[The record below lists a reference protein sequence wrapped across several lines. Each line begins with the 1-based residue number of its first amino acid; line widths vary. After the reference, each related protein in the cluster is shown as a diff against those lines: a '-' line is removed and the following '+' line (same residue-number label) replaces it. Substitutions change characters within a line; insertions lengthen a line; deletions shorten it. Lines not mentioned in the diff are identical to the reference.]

1 MTFSSSF
8 SPSRPCGQIIFE
20 PAGRSYIY
28 TIVTMQNIYDVR
40 QKGKL
45 IFLLISVLLV
55 GGVLYVSNDL
65 VKDLSAEER
74 KKMEI
79 WAEATREL
87 ASDKTEMSMELILK
101 VIQSNTSIPAIL
113 VDGNGEINQYVNLNL
128 PEKDPDKFL
137 QRKLSRLKGSSN
149 VIEINLG
156 DNEKQYLYY
165 DDSILL
171 KRLSFYPYVQLGV
184 MVLFVLIVYFAL
196 ISTKKAEQNKVWVG
210 LSKETAHQL
219 GTPISSLM
227 AWVDLLEAS
236 GVDPALLSDMN
247 KDVKR
252 LSVIA
257 ERFSKIGSKPEMELV
272 YINEVLENAIEY
284 MRRRVSSKVQ
294 IVTHLP
300 ADAEGAMVCL
310 SLFEWVIENLC
321 KNAVDAMNGEGR
333 IDVYLTSEKQ
343 QLYIDIK
350 DTGKGIARKNFKAV
364 FNPGYTTKKRGW
376 GLGLTLA
383 KRIIEEYHDG
393 RIFVKESEI
402 GKGTT
407 FRIELK
413 RVV

>member
-1 MTFSSSF
+1 MSS
-8 SPSRPCGQIIFE
+8 RIIF
-20 PAGRSYIY
+20 GGSHRSYIY
-28 TIVTMQNIYDVR
+28 YMYIMRFEAMQNIYDLR

-65 VKDLSAEER
+65 VEDLSVEER

-128 PEKDPDKFL
+128 PETDPEKYL
-137 QRKLSRLKGSSN
+137 RRKLAHLQSGSN

-156 DNEKQYLYY
+156 GDEKQYLYY

-227 AWVDLLEAS
+227 AWMDLLEAS

-272 YINEVLENAIEY
+272 YVNEVLENATEY

-294 IVTHLP
+294 ITTYLP
-300 ADAEGAMVCL
+300 SDAEGAMVCL
-310 SLFEWVIENLC
+310 PLFEWVIENLC

-333 IDVYLTSEKQ
+333 IDVYLTSERQ
-343 QLYIDIK
+343 QIYIDIK
-350 DTGKGIARKNFKAV
+350 DTGKGIARKNFKTV

-383 KRIIEEYHDG
+383 KRIIEEYHAG
-393 RIFVKESEI
+393 RIFVKESEV

-413 RVV
+413 RVA

>member
-1 MTFSSSF
+1 MAIMDVLIYSISI
-8 SPSRPCGQIIFE
+8 RFE
-20 PAGRSYIY
+20 
-28 TIVTMQNIYDVR
+28 TMQNIYDVR

-65 VKDLSAEER
+65 VDDLSVEER

-113 VDGNGEINQYVNLNL
+113 VDENGSINQYVNLNL
-128 PEKDPDKFL
+128 PESDPEKYL
-137 QRKLSRLKGSSN
+137 QRKLAQLQSGSN
-149 VIEINLG
+149 VIEISLG
-156 DNEKQYLYY
+156 GDEKQYLYY

-227 AWVDLLEAS
+227 AWMDLLEAS

-272 YINEVLENAIEY
+272 YVNEVLENATEY

-294 IVTHLP
+294 ITTHLP
-300 ADAEGAMVCL
+300 SDAEGAMVCL
-310 SLFEWVIENLC
+310 PLFEWVIENLC

-333 IDVYLTSEKQ
+333 IDVYLTSERQ
-343 QLYIDIK
+343 QIYIDIK
-350 DTGKGIARKNFKAV
+350 DTGKGIARKNFKTV

-393 RIFVKESEI
+393 RIFVKESEV

-413 RVV
+413 RVA

>member
-1 MTFSSSF
+1 
-8 SPSRPCGQIIFE
+8 
-20 PAGRSYIY
+20 
-28 TIVTMQNIYDVR
+28 MQNIYDAR

-45 IFLLISVLLV
+45 IFLLISVLLI

-65 VKDLSAEER
+65 VEDLSIEER

-101 VIQSNTSIPAIL
+101 VIQSNTSIPAII
-113 VDGNGEINQYVNLNL
+113 VDDTGEINQYLNLNL
-128 PEKDPDKFL
+128 PETDTEKYL
-137 QRKLSRLKGSSN
+137 QEKLEQLKSKSN
-149 VIEINLG
+149 LIEINLG
-156 DNEKQYLYY
+156 DEEKQYLYY

-171 KRLSFYPYVQLGV
+171 KRLSLYPYVQLGV

-227 AWVDLLEAS
+227 AWMDLLESS
-236 GVDPALLSDMN
+236 GVDSSLLSDMN
-247 KDVKR
+247 KDVNR

-257 ERFSKIGSKPEMELV
+257 ERFSKIGSKPEMELIYV
-272 YINEVLENAIEY
+272 NEVLENATEY
-284 MRRRVSSKVQ
+284 MRRRVSDKVL
-294 IVTHLP
+294 ITTHLP
-300 ADAEGAMVCL
+300 SDAEGAMVCL

-333 IDVYLTSEKQ
+333 IEI
-343 QLYIDIK
+343 YIDIK
-350 DTGKGIARKNFKAV
+350 DTGKGIARKNFKTV

-383 KRIIEEYHDG
+383 KRIIEDYHAG
-393 RIFVKESEI
+393 RIYVKDSEV

>member
-1 MTFSSSF
+1 MSS
-8 SPSRPCGQIIFE
+8 RIIF
-20 PAGRSYIY
+20 GGSHRSYIY
-28 TIVTMQNIYDVR
+28 YMYIMRFEAMQNIYDLR

-65 VKDLSAEER
+65 VEDLSVEER

-128 PEKDPDKFL
+128 PETDPEKYL
-137 QRKLSRLKGSSN
+137 QRKLDHLKGGSN

-227 AWVDLLEAS
+227 AWMDLLEAS

-272 YINEVLENAIEY
+272 YINEVLENATEY

-350 DTGKGIARKNFKAV
+350 DTGKGIARKNFKTV

-383 KRIIEEYHDG
+383 KRIVEEYHAG

>member
-1 MTFSSSF
+1 
-8 SPSRPCGQIIFE
+8 
-20 PAGRSYIY
+20 
-28 TIVTMQNIYDVR
+28 MQNIYDAR

-45 IFLLISVLLV
+45 IFLLISVLLI

-65 VKDLSAEER
+65 VEDLSIEER

-101 VIQSNTSIPAIL
+101 VIQSNTSIPAII
-113 VDGNGEINQYVNLNL
+113 VDDTGEINQYLNLNL
-128 PEKDPDKFL
+128 PETDTEKYL
-137 QRKLSRLKGSSN
+137 QEKLEQLKSKSN
-149 VIEINLG
+149 LIEINLG
-156 DNEKQYLYY
+156 DEEKQYLYY

-171 KRLSFYPYVQLGV
+171 KRLSLYPYVQLGV

-227 AWVDLLEAS
+227 AWMDLLESS
-236 GVDPALLSDMN
+236 GVDSSLLSDMN
-247 KDVKR
+247 KDVNR

-257 ERFSKIGSKPEMELV
+257 ERFSKIGSKPEMELIYV
-272 YINEVLENAIEY
+272 NEVLENATEY
-284 MRRRVSSKVQ
+284 MRRRVSDKVL
-294 IVTHLP
+294 ITTHLP
-300 ADAEGAMVCL
+300 SDAESAMVCL

-333 IDVYLTSEKQ
+333 IDVYMTSEKQ
-343 QLYIDIK
+343 QIYIDIK
-350 DTGKGIARKNFKAV
+350 DTGKGIARKNFKTV

-383 KRIIEEYHDG
+383 KRIIEDYHAG
-393 RIFVKESEI
+393 RIYVKDSEV

>member
-1 MTFSSSF
+1 MSS
-8 SPSRPCGQIIFE
+8 RIIF
-20 PAGRSYIY
+20 GGSHRSYIY
-28 TIVTMQNIYDVR
+28 YMYIMRFEAMQNIYDLR

-65 VKDLSAEER
+65 VEDLSVEER

-128 PEKDPDKFL
+128 PETDPEKYL
-137 QRKLSRLKGSSN
+137 RRKLAHLQSGSN

-156 DNEKQYLYY
+156 GDAKQYLYY

-227 AWVDLLEAS
+227 AWMDLLEAS

-272 YINEVLENAIEY
+272 YVNEVLENATEY

-294 IVTHLP
+294 ITTHLP
-300 ADAEGAMVCL
+300 SDAEGAMVCL
-310 SLFEWVIENLC
+310 PLFEWVIENLC

-333 IDVYLTSEKQ
+333 IDVYLTSERQ
-343 QLYIDIK
+343 QIYIDIK
-350 DTGKGIARKNFKAV
+350 DTGKGIARKNFKTV

-393 RIFVKESEI
+393 RIFVKESEV

-413 RVV
+413 RVA

>member
-1 MTFSSSF
+1 
-8 SPSRPCGQIIFE
+8 
-20 PAGRSYIY
+20 
-28 TIVTMQNIYDVR
+28 MQNIYDAR

-45 IFLLISVLLV
+45 IFLLISVLLI

-65 VKDLSAEER
+65 VEDLSIEER

-101 VIQSNTSIPAIL
+101 VIQSNTSIPAII
-113 VDGNGEINQYVNLNL
+113 VDDTGEINQYLNLNL
-128 PEKDPDKFL
+128 PETDTEKFL
-137 QRKLSRLKGSSN
+137 QEKLEQLKSKSN
-149 VIEINLG
+149 LIEINLG
-156 DNEKQYLYY
+156 DEEKQYLYY

-171 KRLSFYPYVQLGV
+171 KRLSLYPYVQLGV

-227 AWVDLLEAS
+227 AWMDLLESS
-236 GVDPALLSDMN
+236 GVDSSLLSDMN
-247 KDVKR
+247 KDVNR

-257 ERFSKIGSKPEMELV
+257 ERFSKIGSKPEMELIYV
-272 YINEVLENAIEY
+272 NEVLENATEY
-284 MRRRVSSKVQ
+284 MRRRVSDKVL
-294 IVTHLP
+294 ITTHLP
-300 ADAEGAMVCL
+300 SDAEGAMVCL

-333 IDVYLTSEKQ
+333 IDVYMTSEKQ
-343 QLYIDIK
+343 QIYIDIK
-350 DTGKGIARKNFKAV
+350 DTGKGIARKNFKTV

-383 KRIIEEYHDG
+383 KRIIEDYHAG
-393 RIFVKESEI
+393 RIYVKDSEV

>member
-1 MTFSSSF
+1 MSS
-8 SPSRPCGQIIFE
+8 RIIF
-20 PAGRSYIY
+20 GGSHRSYIY
-28 TIVTMQNIYDVR
+28 YMYIMRFEAMQNIYDLR

-65 VKDLSAEER
+65 VEDLSVEER

-128 PEKDPDKFL
+128 PETDPEKYL
-137 QRKLSRLKGSSN
+137 RRKLAHLQSGSN

-156 DNEKQYLYY
+156 GDEKQYLYY

-227 AWVDLLEAS
+227 AWMDLLEAS

-272 YINEVLENAIEY
+272 YVNEVLENATEY

-294 IVTHLP
+294 ITTHLP
-300 ADAEGAMVCL
+300 LDAEGAMVCL
-310 SLFEWVIENLC
+310 PLFEWVIENLC

-333 IDVYLTSEKQ
+333 IDVYLTSERQ
-343 QLYIDIK
+343 QIYIDIK
-350 DTGKGIARKNFKAV
+350 DTGKGIARKNFKTV

-383 KRIIEEYHDG
+383 KRIIEEYHAG
-393 RIFVKESEI
+393 RIFVKESEV

-413 RVV
+413 RVA

>member
-1 MTFSSSF
+1 
-8 SPSRPCGQIIFE
+8 
-20 PAGRSYIY
+20 
-28 TIVTMQNIYDVR
+28 MQNIYDAR

-65 VKDLSAEER
+65 VEDLSIEER

-101 VIQSNTSIPAIL
+101 VIQSNTSIPAII
-113 VDGNGEINQYVNLNL
+113 VDDTGEINQYLNLNL
-128 PEKDPDKFL
+128 PETDTEKYL
-137 QRKLSRLKGSSN
+137 QEKLEQLKSKSN
-149 VIEINLG
+149 LIEINLG
-156 DNEKQYLYY
+156 DGEKQYLYY

-171 KRLSFYPYVQLGV
+171 KRLSLYPYVQLGV

-227 AWVDLLEAS
+227 AWMDLLESS
-236 GVDPALLSDMN
+236 GVDPSLLSDMN
-247 KDVKR
+247 KDVNR
-252 LSVIA
+252 LSIIA
-257 ERFSKIGSKPEMELV
+257 ERFSKIGSKPEMELIYV
-272 YINEVLENAIEY
+272 NEVLENATGY
-284 MRRRVSSKVQ
+284 MRRRVSDKVL
-294 IVTHLP
+294 ITTHLP
-300 ADAEGAMVCL
+300 SDAEGAMVCL

-333 IDVYLTSEKQ
+333 IDVYMTSEKQ
-343 QLYIDIK
+343 QIYIDIK
-350 DTGKGIARKNFKAV
+350 DTGKGIARKNFKTV

-383 KRIIEEYHDG
+383 KRIIEDYHAG
-393 RIFVKESEI
+393 RIYVKDSEV

>member
-1 MTFSSSF
+1 
-8 SPSRPCGQIIFE
+8 
-20 PAGRSYIY
+20 
-28 TIVTMQNIYDVR
+28 MQNIYDAR

-65 VKDLSAEER
+65 VEDLSIEER

-101 VIQSNTSIPAIL
+101 VIQSNTSIQAII
-113 VDGNGEINQYVNLNL
+113 VDDTGEINQYLNLNL
-128 PEKDPDKFL
+128 PETDTEKYL
-137 QRKLSRLKGSSN
+137 QEKLEQLKSKSN
-149 VIEINLG
+149 LIEINLG
-156 DNEKQYLYY
+156 DGEKQYLYY

-227 AWVDLLEAS
+227 AWMDLLESS
-236 GVDPALLSDMN
+236 GVDPSLLSDMN
-247 KDVKR
+247 KDVNR

-257 ERFSKIGSKPEMELV
+257 ERFSKIGSKPEMELIYV
-272 YINEVLENAIEY
+272 NEVLENATEY
-284 MRRRVSSKVQ
+284 MRRRVSDKVL
-294 IVTHLP
+294 ITTHLP
-300 ADAEGAMVCL
+300 SDAEGAMVCL

-333 IDVYLTSEKQ
+333 IDVYMTSEKQ
-343 QLYIDIK
+343 QIYIDIK
-350 DTGKGIARKNFKAV
+350 DTGKGIARKNFKTV

-383 KRIIEEYHDG
+383 KRIIEDYHAG
-393 RIFVKESEI
+393 RIYVKDSEV

>member
-1 MTFSSSF
+1 
-8 SPSRPCGQIIFE
+8 
-20 PAGRSYIY
+20 
-28 TIVTMQNIYDVR
+28 MQNIYDAR

-45 IFLLISVLLV
+45 IFLLISVLLI

-65 VKDLSAEER
+65 VEDLSIEER

-101 VIQSNTSIPAIL
+101 VIQSNTSIPAII
-113 VDGNGEINQYVNLNL
+113 VDDTGEINQYLNLNL
-128 PEKDPDKFL
+128 PETDTEKYL
-137 QRKLSRLKGSSN
+137 QEKLEQLKSKSN
-149 VIEINLG
+149 LIEINLG
-156 DNEKQYLYY
+156 DEEKQYLYY

-171 KRLSFYPYVQLGV
+171 KRLSLYPYVQLGV

-227 AWVDLLEAS
+227 AWMDLLESS
-236 GVDPALLSDMN
+236 GVDSSLLSDMN
-247 KDVKR
+247 KDVNR
-252 LSVIA
+252 LSVIT
-257 ERFSKIGSKPEMELV
+257 ERFSKIGSKPEMELIYV
-272 YINEVLENAIEY
+272 NEVLENATEY
-284 MRRRVSSKVQ
+284 MRRRVSDKVL
-294 IVTHLP
+294 ITTHLP
-300 ADAEGAMVCL
+300 SDAEGAMVCL

-333 IDVYLTSEKQ
+333 IDVYMTSEKQ
-343 QLYIDIK
+343 QIYIDIK
-350 DTGKGIARKNFKAV
+350 DTGKGIARKNFKTV

-383 KRIIEEYHDG
+383 KRIIEDYHAG
-393 RIFVKESEI
+393 RIYVKDSEV

>member
-1 MTFSSSF
+1 
-8 SPSRPCGQIIFE
+8 
-20 PAGRSYIY
+20 
-28 TIVTMQNIYDVR
+28 MQNIYDAR

-65 VKDLSAEER
+65 VEDLSIEER

-101 VIQSNTSIPAIL
+101 VIQSNTSIPAII
-113 VDGNGEINQYVNLNL
+113 VDDTGEINQYLNLNL
-128 PEKDPDKFL
+128 PETDTEKYL
-137 QRKLSRLKGSSN
+137 QEKLEQLKSKSN
-149 VIEINLG
+149 LIEINLG
-156 DNEKQYLYY
+156 DEEKQYLYY

-171 KRLSFYPYVQLGV
+171 KRLSLYPYVQLGV

-227 AWVDLLEAS
+227 AWMDLLESS
-236 GVDPALLSDMN
+236 GVDSSLLSDMN
-247 KDVKR
+247 KDVNR
-252 LSVIA
+252 LSIIA
-257 ERFSKIGSKPEMELV
+257 ERFSKIGSKPEMELIYV
-272 YINEVLENAIEY
+272 NEVLENATEY
-284 MRRRVSSKVQ
+284 MRRRVSDKVL
-294 IVTHLP
+294 ITTHLP
-300 ADAEGAMVCL
+300 SDAEGAMVCL

-333 IDVYLTSEKQ
+333 IDVYMTSEKQ
-343 QLYIDIK
+343 QIYIDIK
-350 DTGKGIARKNFKAV
+350 DTGKGIARKNFKTV

-383 KRIIEEYHDG
+383 KRIIEDYHAG
-393 RIFVKESEI
+393 RIYVKDSEV

>member
-1 MTFSSSF
+1 
-8 SPSRPCGQIIFE
+8 
-20 PAGRSYIY
+20 
-28 TIVTMQNIYDVR
+28 MQNIYDAR

-65 VKDLSAEER
+65 VEDLSIEER

-101 VIQSNTSIPAIL
+101 VIQSNTSIPAII
-113 VDGNGEINQYVNLNL
+113 VDDTGEINQYLNLNL
-128 PEKDPDKFL
+128 PETDTEKYL
-137 QRKLSRLKGSSN
+137 QEKLEQLKSKSN
-149 VIEINLG
+149 LIEINLG
-156 DNEKQYLYY
+156 DEEKQYLYY

-171 KRLSFYPYVQLGV
+171 KRLSLYPYVQLGV

-196 ISTKKAEQNKVWVG
+196 IRTKKAEQNKVWVG

-227 AWVDLLEAS
+227 AWMDLLESS
-236 GVDPALLSDMN
+236 GVDSSLLSDMN
-247 KDVKR
+247 KDVNR

-257 ERFSKIGSKPEMELV
+257 ERFSKIGSKPEMELIYV
-272 YINEVLENAIEY
+272 NEVLENATEY
-284 MRRRVSSKVQ
+284 MRRRVSDKVL
-294 IVTHLP
+294 ITTHLP
-300 ADAEGAMVCL
+300 SDAEGAMVCL

-333 IDVYLTSEKQ
+333 IDVYMTSEKQ
-343 QLYIDIK
+343 QIYIDIK
-350 DTGKGIARKNFKAV
+350 DTGKGIARKNFKTV

-383 KRIIEEYHDG
+383 KRIIEDYHAG
-393 RIFVKESEI
+393 RIYVKDSEV

-407 FRIELK
+407 FRIELT

>member
-1 MTFSSSF
+1 
-8 SPSRPCGQIIFE
+8 
-20 PAGRSYIY
+20 
-28 TIVTMQNIYDVR
+28 MQNIYDAR

-65 VKDLSAEER
+65 VEDLSIEER

-101 VIQSNTSIPAIL
+101 VIQSNTSIPAII
-113 VDGNGEINQYVNLNL
+113 VDDTGEINQYLNLNL
-128 PEKDPDKFL
+128 PETDTEKYL
-137 QRKLSRLKGSSN
+137 QEKLEQLKSKSN
-149 VIEINLG
+149 LIEINLG
-156 DNEKQYLYY
+156 DEEKQYLYY

-171 KRLSFYPYVQLGV
+171 KRLSLYPYVQLGV

-227 AWVDLLEAS
+227 AWMDLLESS
-236 GVDPALLSDMN
+236 GVDSSLLSDMN
-247 KDVKR
+247 KDVHR

-257 ERFSKIGSKPEMELV
+257 ERFSKIGSKPEMELIYV
-272 YINEVLENAIEY
+272 NEVLENATEY
-284 MRRRVSSKVQ
+284 MRRRVSDKVL
-294 IVTHLP
+294 ITTHLP
-300 ADAEGAMVCL
+300 SDAEGAMVCL

-333 IDVYLTSEKQ
+333 IDVYMTSEKQ
-343 QLYIDIK
+343 QIYIDIK
-350 DTGKGIARKNFKAV
+350 DTGKGIARKNFKTV

-383 KRIIEEYHDG
+383 KRIIEDYHAG
-393 RIFVKESEI
+393 RIYVKDSEV

-407 FRIELK
+407 FRIELT

>member
-1 MTFSSSF
+1 M
-8 SPSRPCGQIIFE
+8 E
-20 PAGRSYIY
+20 PFIYYVILSVYYI
-28 TIVTMQNIYDVR
+28 MQNIYDAR

-45 IFLLISVLLV
+45 IFLLISVLLI

-65 VKDLSAEER
+65 VEDLSIEER

-101 VIQSNTSIPAIL
+101 VIQSNTSIPAII
-113 VDGNGEINQYVNLNL
+113 VDDTGEINQYLNLNL
-128 PEKDPDKFL
+128 PETDTEKYL
-137 QRKLSRLKGSSN
+137 QEKLEQLKSKSN
-149 VIEINLG
+149 LIEINLG
-156 DNEKQYLYY
+156 DEEKQYLYY

-171 KRLSFYPYVQLGV
+171 KRLSLYPYVQLGV

-227 AWVDLLEAS
+227 AWMDLLESS
-236 GVDPALLSDMN
+236 GVDSSLLSDMN
-247 KDVKR
+247 KDVNR

-257 ERFSKIGSKPEMELV
+257 ERFSKIGSKPEMELIYV
-272 YINEVLENAIEY
+272 NEVLENATEY
-284 MRRRVSSKVQ
+284 MRRRVSDKVL
-294 IVTHLP
+294 ITTHLP
-300 ADAEGAMVCL
+300 SDAEGAMVCL

-333 IDVYLTSEKQ
+333 IDVYMTSEKQ
-343 QLYIDIK
+343 QIYIDIK
-350 DTGKGIARKNFKAV
+350 DTGKGIARKNFKTV

-383 KRIIEEYHDG
+383 KRIIEDYHAG
-393 RIFVKESEI
+393 RIYVKDSEV

>member
-1 MTFSSSF
+1 
-8 SPSRPCGQIIFE
+8 
-20 PAGRSYIY
+20 
-28 TIVTMQNIYDVR
+28 MQNIYDAR

-55 GGVLYVSNDL
+55 GGVLYVSND
-65 VKDLSAEER
+65 VVEDLSIEER

-101 VIQSNTSIPAIL
+101 VIQSNTSIPAII
-113 VDGNGEINQYVNLNL
+113 VDDTGEINQYLNLNL
-128 PEKDPDKFL
+128 PETDTEKYL
-137 QRKLSRLKGSSN
+137 QEKLEQLKSKSN
-149 VIEINLG
+149 LIEINLG
-156 DNEKQYLYY
+156 DEEKQYLYY

-171 KRLSFYPYVQLGV
+171 KRLSLYPYVQLGV

-227 AWVDLLEAS
+227 AWMDLLESS
-236 GVDPALLSDMN
+236 GVDSSLLSDMN
-247 KDVKR
+247 KDVNR

-257 ERFSKIGSKPEMELV
+257 ERFSKIGSKPEMELIYV
-272 YINEVLENAIEY
+272 NEVLENATEY
-284 MRRRVSSKVQ
+284 MRRRVSDKVL
-294 IVTHLP
+294 ITTHLP
-300 ADAEGAMVCL
+300 SDAEGAMVCL

-333 IDVYLTSEKQ
+333 IDVYMTSEKQ
-343 QLYIDIK
+343 QIYIDIK
-350 DTGKGIARKNFKAV
+350 DTGKGIARKNFKTV

-383 KRIIEEYHDG
+383 KRIIEDYHAG
-393 RIFVKESEI
+393 RIYVKDSEV

-407 FRIELK
+407 FRIELT

>member
-1 MTFSSSF
+1 MSS
-8 SPSRPCGQIIFE
+8 RIIF
-20 PAGRSYIY
+20 GGSHRSYIY
-28 TIVTMQNIYDVR
+28 YMYIMRFEAMQNIYDLR

-65 VKDLSAEER
+65 VEDLSVEER

-128 PEKDPDKFL
+128 PETDPEKYL
-137 QRKLSRLKGSSN
+137 RRKLAHLQSGSN

-156 DNEKQYLYY
+156 GDEKQYLYY

-227 AWVDLLEAS
+227 AWMDLLEAS

-272 YINEVLENAIEY
+272 YVNEVLENATEY

-294 IVTHLP
+294 ITTHLP
-300 ADAEGAMVCL
+300 SDAGGAMVCL
-310 SLFEWVIENLC
+310 PLFEWVIENLC

-333 IDVYLTSEKQ
+333 IDVYLTSERQ
-343 QLYIDIK
+343 QIYIDIK
-350 DTGKGIARKNFKAV
+350 DTGKGIARKNFKTV

-383 KRIIEEYHDG
+383 KRIIEEYHAG
-393 RIFVKESEI
+393 RIFVKESEV

-413 RVV
+413 RVA

>member
-1 MTFSSSF
+1 
-8 SPSRPCGQIIFE
+8 
-20 PAGRSYIY
+20 
-28 TIVTMQNIYDVR
+28 MQNIYDAR

-65 VKDLSAEER
+65 VEDLSIEER

-101 VIQSNTSIPAIL
+101 VIQSNTSIPAII
-113 VDGNGEINQYVNLNL
+113 VDDTGEINQYLNLNL
-128 PEKDPDKFL
+128 PETDTEKYL
-137 QRKLSRLKGSSN
+137 QEKLEQLKSKSN
-149 VIEINLG
+149 LIEINLG
-156 DNEKQYLYY
+156 DGEKQYLYY

-171 KRLSFYPYVQLGV
+171 KRLSLYPYVQLGV

-227 AWVDLLEAS
+227 AWMDLLES
-236 GVDPALLSDMN
+236 SDSSLLSDMN
-247 KDVKR
+247 KDVNR

-257 ERFSKIGSKPEMELV
+257 ERFSKIGSKPEMELIYV
-272 YINEVLENAIEY
+272 NEVLENATEY
-284 MRRRVSSKVQ
+284 MRRRVSDKVL
-294 IVTHLP
+294 ITTHLP
-300 ADAEGAMVCL
+300 SDAEGAMVCL

-333 IDVYLTSEKQ
+333 IDVYMTSEKQ
-343 QLYIDIK
+343 QIYIDIK
-350 DTGKGIARKNFKAV
+350 DTGKGIARKNFKTV

-383 KRIIEEYHDG
+383 KRIIEDYHAG
-393 RIFVKESEI
+393 RIYVKDSEV

>member
-1 MTFSSSF
+1 MY
-8 SPSRPCGQIIFE
+8 IILCK
-20 PAGRSYIY
+20 IC
-28 TIVTMQNIYDVR
+28 YDAR

-45 IFLLISVLLV
+45 IFLLISVLLI

-65 VKDLSAEER
+65 VEDLSIEER

-101 VIQSNTSIPAIL
+101 VIQSNTSIPAII
-113 VDGNGEINQYVNLNL
+113 VDDTGEINQYLNLNL
-128 PEKDPDKFL
+128 PETDTEKYL
-137 QRKLSRLKGSSN
+137 QEKLEQLKSKSN
-149 VIEINLG
+149 LIEINLG
-156 DNEKQYLYY
+156 DEEKQYLYY

-171 KRLSFYPYVQLGV
+171 KRLSLYPYVQLGV

-227 AWVDLLEAS
+227 AWMDLLESS
-236 GVDPALLSDMN
+236 GVDSSLLSDMN
-247 KDVKR
+247 KDVNR

-257 ERFSKIGSKPEMELV
+257 ERFSKIGSKPEMELIYV
-272 YINEVLENAIEY
+272 NEVLENATEY
-284 MRRRVSSKVQ
+284 MRRRVSDKVL
-294 IVTHLP
+294 ITTHLP
-300 ADAEGAMVCL
+300 SDAEGAMVCL

-321 KNAVDAMNGEGR
+321 KNAVNAMNGEGR
-333 IDVYLTSEKQ
+333 IDVYMTSEKQ
-343 QLYIDIK
+343 QIYIDIK
-350 DTGKGIARKNFKAV
+350 DTGKGIARKNFKTV

-383 KRIIEEYHDG
+383 KRIIEDYHAG
-393 RIFVKESEI
+393 RIYVKDSEV

>member
-1 MTFSSSF
+1 
-8 SPSRPCGQIIFE
+8 
-20 PAGRSYIY
+20 
-28 TIVTMQNIYDVR
+28 MQNIYDAR

-65 VKDLSAEER
+65 VEDLSIEER

-101 VIQSNTSIPAIL
+101 VIQRNPSIPAII
-113 VDGNGEINQYVNLNL
+113 VDDTGEINQYLNLNL
-128 PEKDPDKFL
+128 PETDTEKYL
-137 QRKLSRLKGSSN
+137 QEKLEQLKSKSN
-149 VIEINLG
+149 LIEINLG
-156 DNEKQYLYY
+156 DGEKQYLYY

-227 AWVDLLEAS
+227 AWMDLLESS
-236 GVDPALLSDMN
+236 GVDPSLLSDMN
-247 KDVKR
+247 KDVNR

-257 ERFSKIGSKPEMELV
+257 ERFSKIGSKPEMELIYV
-272 YINEVLENAIEY
+272 NEVLENATEY
-284 MRRRVSSKVQ
+284 MRRRVSDKVL
-294 IVTHLP
+294 ITTHLP
-300 ADAEGAMVCL
+300 SDAEGAMVCL

-333 IDVYLTSEKQ
+333 IDVYMTSEKQ
-343 QLYIDIK
+343 QIYIDIK
-350 DTGKGIARKNFKAV
+350 DTGKGIARKNFKTV

-383 KRIIEEYHDG
+383 KRIIEDYHAG
-393 RIFVKESEI
+393 RIYVKDSEV

>member
-1 MTFSSSF
+1 
-8 SPSRPCGQIIFE
+8 
-20 PAGRSYIY
+20 
-28 TIVTMQNIYDVR
+28 MQNIYDAR

-65 VKDLSAEER
+65 VEDLSIEER

-101 VIQSNTSIPAIL
+101 VIQSNTSIPAII
-113 VDGNGEINQYVNLNL
+113 VDDTGEINQYLNLNL
-128 PEKDPDKFL
+128 PETDTEKYL
-137 QRKLSRLKGSSN
+137 QEKLEQLKSKSN
-149 VIEINLG
+149 LIEINLG
-156 DNEKQYLYY
+156 DEEKQYLYY

-171 KRLSFYPYVQLGV
+171 KRLSLYPYVQLGV

-227 AWVDLLEAS
+227 AWMDLLESS
-236 GVDPALLSDMN
+236 GVDSSLLSDMN
-247 KDVKR
+247 KDVNR

-257 ERFSKIGSKPEMELV
+257 ERFSKIGSKPEMELIYV
-272 YINEVLENAIEY
+272 NEVLENATEY
-284 MRRRVSSKVQ
+284 MRRRVSDKVL
-294 IVTHLP
+294 ITTHLP
-300 ADAEGAMVCL
+300 SDAEGAMVCL

-333 IDVYLTSEKQ
+333 IDVYMTSEKQ
-343 QLYIDIK
+343 QIYIDIK
-350 DTGKGIARKNFKAV
+350 DTGKGIARKNFKTV

-383 KRIIEEYHDG
+383 KRIIEDYHAG
-393 RIFVKESEI
+393 RIYVKDSEV

-407 FRIELK
+407 FRIEL
-413 RVV
+413 

>member
-1 MTFSSSF
+1 
-8 SPSRPCGQIIFE
+8 
-20 PAGRSYIY
+20 
-28 TIVTMQNIYDVR
+28 MQNIYDAR

-45 IFLLISVLLV
+45 IFLLISVLLI
-55 GGVLYVSNDL
+55 GGGLYVSNDL
-65 VKDLSAEER
+65 VEDFSIEER

-101 VIQSNTSIPAIL
+101 VIQSNTSIPAII
-113 VDGNGEINQYVNLNL
+113 VDDTGEINQYLNLNL
-128 PEKDPDKFL
+128 PETDTEKYL
-137 QRKLSRLKGSSN
+137 QEKLEQLKSKSN
-149 VIEINLG
+149 LIEINLG
-156 DNEKQYLYY
+156 DEEKQYLYY

-171 KRLSFYPYVQLGV
+171 KRLSLYPYVQLGV

-227 AWVDLLEAS
+227 AWMDLLESS
-236 GVDPALLSDMN
+236 GVDSSLLSDMN
-247 KDVKR
+247 KDVNR

-257 ERFSKIGSKPEMELV
+257 ERFSKIGSKPEMELIYV
-272 YINEVLENAIEY
+272 NEVLENATEY
-284 MRRRVSSKVQ
+284 MRRRVSDKVL
-294 IVTHLP
+294 ITTHLP
-300 ADAEGAMVCL
+300 SDAEGAMVCL

-333 IDVYLTSEKQ
+333 IDVYMTSEKQ
-343 QLYIDIK
+343 QIYIDIK
-350 DTGKGIARKNFKAV
+350 DTGKGIARKNFKTV

-383 KRIIEEYHDG
+383 KRIIEDYHAG
-393 RIFVKESEI
+393 RIYVKDSEV

>member
-1 MTFSSSF
+1 
-8 SPSRPCGQIIFE
+8 
-20 PAGRSYIY
+20 
-28 TIVTMQNIYDVR
+28 MQNIYDAR

-65 VKDLSAEER
+65 VEDLSIEER

-101 VIQSNTSIPAIL
+101 VIKRNPSIPAII
-113 VDGNGEINQYVNLNL
+113 VDDTGEINQYLNLNL
-128 PEKDPDKFL
+128 PETDTEKYL
-137 QRKLSRLKGSSN
+137 QEKLEQLKSKSN
-149 VIEINLG
+149 LIEINLG
-156 DNEKQYLYY
+156 DGEKQYLYY

-227 AWVDLLEAS
+227 AWMDLLESS
-236 GVDPALLSDMN
+236 GVDPSLLSDMN
-247 KDVKR
+247 KDVNR

-257 ERFSKIGSKPEMELV
+257 ERFSKIGSKPEMELIYV
-272 YINEVLENAIEY
+272 NEVLENATEY
-284 MRRRVSSKVQ
+284 MRRRVSDKVL
-294 IVTHLP
+294 ITTHLP
-300 ADAEGAMVCL
+300 SDAEGAMVCL

-333 IDVYLTSEKQ
+333 IDVYMTSEKQ
-343 QLYIDIK
+343 QIYIDIK
-350 DTGKGIARKNFKAV
+350 DTGKGIARKNFKTV

-383 KRIIEEYHDG
+383 KRIIEDYHAG
-393 RIFVKESEI
+393 RIYVKDSEV

>member
-1 MTFSSSF
+1 
-8 SPSRPCGQIIFE
+8 
-20 PAGRSYIY
+20 
-28 TIVTMQNIYDVR
+28 MQNIYDAR

-65 VKDLSAEER
+65 VEDLSIEER

-87 ASDKTEMSMELILK
+87 ASDKTEMSMELI
-101 VIQSNTSIPAIL
+101 QSNTSIPAII
-113 VDGNGEINQYVNLNL
+113 VDDTGEINQYLNLNL
-128 PEKDPDKFL
+128 PETDTEKYL
-137 QRKLSRLKGSSN
+137 QEKLEQLKSKSN
-149 VIEINLG
+149 LIEINLG
-156 DNEKQYLYY
+156 DGEKQYLYY

-171 KRLSFYPYVQLGV
+171 KRLSLYPYVQLGV

-227 AWVDLLEAS
+227 AWMDLLESS
-236 GVDPALLSDMN
+236 GVDPSLLSDMN
-247 KDVKR
+247 KDVNR
-252 LSVIA
+252 LSIIA
-257 ERFSKIGSKPEMELV
+257 ERFSKIGSKPEMELIYV
-272 YINEVLENAIEY
+272 NEVLENATEY
-284 MRRRVSSKVQ
+284 MRRRVSDKVL
-294 IVTHLP
+294 ITTHLP
-300 ADAEGAMVCL
+300 SDAEGAMVCL

-333 IDVYLTSEKQ
+333 IDVYMTSEKQ
-343 QLYIDIK
+343 QIYIDIK
-350 DTGKGIARKNFKAV
+350 DTGKGIARKNFKTV

-383 KRIIEEYHDG
+383 KRIIEDYHAG
-393 RIFVKESEI
+393 RIYVKDSEV

>member
-1 MTFSSSF
+1 
-8 SPSRPCGQIIFE
+8 
-20 PAGRSYIY
+20 
-28 TIVTMQNIYDVR
+28 MQNIYDAR

-65 VKDLSAEER
+65 VEDLSIEER

-87 ASDKTEMSMELILK
+87 ASDKTELK
-101 VIQSNTSIPAIL
+101 VIQSNTSIPAII
-113 VDGNGEINQYVNLNL
+113 VDDTGEINQYLNLNL
-128 PEKDPDKFL
+128 PETDTEKYL
-137 QRKLSRLKGSSN
+137 QEKLEQLKSKSN
-149 VIEINLG
+149 LIEINLG
-156 DNEKQYLYY
+156 DGEKQYLYY

-227 AWVDLLEAS
+227 AWMDLLESS
-236 GVDPALLSDMN
+236 GVDPSLLSDMN
-247 KDVKR
+247 KDVNR

-257 ERFSKIGSKPEMELV
+257 ERFSKIGSKPEMELIYV
-272 YINEVLENAIEY
+272 NEVLENATEY
-284 MRRRVSSKVQ
+284 MRRRVSDKVL
-294 IVTHLP
+294 ITTHLP
-300 ADAEGAMVCL
+300 SDAEGAMVCL

-333 IDVYLTSEKQ
+333 IDVYMTSEKQ
-343 QLYIDIK
+343 QIYIDIK
-350 DTGKGIARKNFKAV
+350 DTGKGIARKNFKTV

-383 KRIIEEYHDG
+383 KRIIEDYHAG
-393 RIFVKESEI
+393 RIYVKDSEV

>member
-1 MTFSSSF
+1 
-8 SPSRPCGQIIFE
+8 
-20 PAGRSYIY
+20 
-28 TIVTMQNIYDVR
+28 MQNIYDAR

-65 VKDLSAEER
+65 VEDLSIEER

-101 VIQSNTSIPAIL
+101 VIQSNTSIPAII
-113 VDGNGEINQYVNLNL
+113 VDDTGEINQYLNLNL
-128 PEKDPDKFL
+128 PETDTEKYL
-137 QRKLSRLKGSSN
+137 QEKLEQLKSKSN
-149 VIEINLG
+149 LIEINLG
-156 DNEKQYLYY
+156 DGEKQYLYY

-171 KRLSFYPYVQLGV
+171 KRLSLYPYVQLGV

-227 AWVDLLEAS
+227 AWMDLLESS
-236 GVDPALLSDMN
+236 GVDPSLLSDN
-247 KDVKR
+247 KDVNR

-257 ERFSKIGSKPEMELV
+257 ERFSKIGSKPEMELIYV
-272 YINEVLENAIEY
+272 NEVLENATEY
-284 MRRRVSSKVQ
+284 MRRRVSDKVL
-294 IVTHLP
+294 ITTHLP
-300 ADAEGAMVCL
+300 SDAEGAMVCL

-333 IDVYLTSEKQ
+333 IDVYMTSEKQ
-343 QLYIDIK
+343 QIYIDIK
-350 DTGKGIARKNFKAV
+350 DTGKGIARKNFKTV

-383 KRIIEEYHDG
+383 KRIIEDYHAG
-393 RIFVKESEI
+393 RIYVKDSEV

>member
-1 MTFSSSF
+1 
-8 SPSRPCGQIIFE
+8 
-20 PAGRSYIY
+20 
-28 TIVTMQNIYDVR
+28 MQNIYDAR

-65 VKDLSAEER
+65 VEDLSIEER

-101 VIQSNTSIPAIL
+101 VIQSNTSIPAII
-113 VDGNGEINQYVNLNL
+113 VDDTGEINQYLNLNL
-128 PEKDPDKFL
+128 PETDTEKYL
-137 QRKLSRLKGSSN
+137 QEKLEQLKSKSN
-149 VIEINLG
+149 LIEINLG
-156 DNEKQYLYY
+156 DGEKQYLYY

-171 KRLSFYPYVQLGV
+171 KRLSLYPYVQLGV

-227 AWVDLLEAS
+227 AWMDLLESS
-236 GVDPALLSDMN
+236 GVDPSLLSDMN
-247 KDVKR
+247 KDVNR
-252 LSVIA
+252 LSIIA
-257 ERFSKIGSKPEMELV
+257 ERFSKIGSKPEMELIYV
-272 YINEVLENAIEY
+272 NEVLENATEY
-284 MRRRVSSKVQ
+284 MRRRVSDKVL
-294 IVTHLP
+294 ITTHLP
-300 ADAEGAMVCL
+300 SDAEGAMVCL

-333 IDVYLTSEKQ
+333 IDVYMTSEKQ
-343 QLYIDIK
+343 QIYIDIK
-350 DTGKGIARKNFKAV
+350 DTGKGIARKNFKTV

-376 GLGLTLA
+376 GLG
-383 KRIIEEYHDG
+383 RIIEDYHAG
-393 RIFVKESEI
+393 RIYVKDSEV

>member
-1 MTFSSSF
+1 
-8 SPSRPCGQIIFE
+8 
-20 PAGRSYIY
+20 
-28 TIVTMQNIYDVR
+28 MQNIYDAR

-45 IFLLISVLLV
+45 IFLLISVLLI

-65 VKDLSAEER
+65 VEDLSIEER

-101 VIQSNTSIPAIL
+101 VIQSNTSIPAII
-113 VDGNGEINQYVNLNL
+113 VDDTGEINQYLNLNL
-128 PEKDPDKFL
+128 PETDTEKYL
-137 QRKLSRLKGSSN
+137 QEKLEQLKSKSN
-149 VIEINLG
+149 LIEINLG
-156 DNEKQYLYY
+156 DEEKQYLYY

-171 KRLSFYPYVQLGV
+171 KRLSLYPYVQLGV

-227 AWVDLLEAS
+227 AWMDLLESS
-236 GVDPALLSDMN
+236 GVDSSLLSDMN
-247 KDVKR
+247 KDVTR

-257 ERFSKIGSKPEMELV
+257 ERFSKIGSKPEMELIYV
-272 YINEVLENAIEY
+272 NEVLENATEY
-284 MRRRVSSKVQ
+284 MRRRVSDKVL
-294 IVTHLP
+294 ITTHLP
-300 ADAEGAMVCL
+300 SDAEGAMVCL

-333 IDVYLTSEKQ
+333 IDVYMTSEKQ
-343 QLYIDIK
+343 QIYIDIK
-350 DTGKGIARKNFKAV
+350 DTGKGIARKNFKTV

-383 KRIIEEYHDG
+383 KRIIEDYHAG
-393 RIFVKESEI
+393 RIYVKDSEV

>member
-1 MTFSSSF
+1 
-8 SPSRPCGQIIFE
+8 
-20 PAGRSYIY
+20 
-28 TIVTMQNIYDVR
+28 MQNIYDAR

-65 VKDLSAEER
+65 VEDLSIEER

-87 ASDKTEMSMELILK
+87 ASDKTEMSMELNMIVIL
-101 VIQSNTSIPAIL
+101 SNTSIPAII
-113 VDGNGEINQYVNLNL
+113 VDDTGEINQYLNLNL
-128 PEKDPDKFL
+128 PETDTEKYL
-137 QRKLSRLKGSSN
+137 QEKLEQLKSKSN
-149 VIEINLG
+149 LIEINLG
-156 DNEKQYLYY
+156 DGEKQYLYY

-227 AWVDLLEAS
+227 AWMDLLESS
-236 GVDPALLSDMN
+236 GVDSSLLSDMN
-247 KDVKR
+247 KDVNR

-257 ERFSKIGSKPEMELV
+257 ERFSKIGSKPEMELIYV
-272 YINEVLENAIEY
+272 NEVLENATEY
-284 MRRRVSSKVQ
+284 MRRRVSDKVL
-294 IVTHLP
+294 ITTHLP
-300 ADAEGAMVCL
+300 SDAEGAMVCL

-333 IDVYLTSEKQ
+333 IDVYMTSEKQ
-343 QLYIDIK
+343 QIYIDIK
-350 DTGKGIARKNFKAV
+350 DTGKGIARKNFKTV

-383 KRIIEEYHDG
+383 KRIIEDYHAG
-393 RIFVKESEI
+393 RIYVKDSEV

>member
-1 MTFSSSF
+1 
-8 SPSRPCGQIIFE
+8 
-20 PAGRSYIY
+20 
-28 TIVTMQNIYDVR
+28 MQNIYDAR

-65 VKDLSAEER
+65 VEDLSIEER

-101 VIQSNTSIPAIL
+101 VIQSNTSIPAII
-113 VDGNGEINQYVNLNL
+113 VDDTGEINQYLNLNL
-128 PEKDPDKFL
+128 PETDTEKYL
-137 QRKLSRLKGSSN
+137 QEKLEQLKSKSN
-149 VIEINLG
+149 LIEINLG
-156 DNEKQYLYY
+156 DEEKQYLYY

-171 KRLSFYPYVQLGV
+171 KRLSLYPYVQLGV

-227 AWVDLLEAS
+227 AWMDLLESS
-236 GVDPALLSDMN
+236 GVDSSLLSDMN
-247 KDVKR
+247 KDVNR

-257 ERFSKIGSKPEMELV
+257 ERFSKIGSKPEMELIYV
-272 YINEVLENAIEY
+272 NEVLENATEY
-284 MRRRVSSKVQ
+284 MRRRVSDKVL
-294 IVTHLP
+294 ITTHLP
-300 ADAEGAMVCL
+300 SDAEGAMVCL

-333 IDVYLTSEKQ
+333 IDVYMTSEKQ
-343 QLYIDIK
+343 QIYIDIK
-350 DTGKGIARKNFKAV
+350 DTGKGIARKNFKTV
-364 FNPGYTTKKRGW
+364 FNPGYTTKKLGW

-383 KRIIEEYHDG
+383 KRIIEDYHAG
-393 RIFVKESEI
+393 RIYVKDSEV

-407 FRIELK
+407 FRIELT

>member
-1 MTFSSSF
+1 
-8 SPSRPCGQIIFE
+8 
-20 PAGRSYIY
+20 
-28 TIVTMQNIYDVR
+28 MQNIYDAR

-45 IFLLISVLLV
+45 IFLLISVLLI

-65 VKDLSAEER
+65 VEDLSIEER

-101 VIQSNTSIPAIL
+101 VIQGNTSIPAII
-113 VDGNGEINQYVNLNL
+113 VDDTGEINQYLNLNL
-128 PEKDPDKFL
+128 PETDTEKYL
-137 QRKLSRLKGSSN
+137 QEKLEQLKSKSN
-149 VIEINLG
+149 LIEINLG
-156 DNEKQYLYY
+156 DEEKQYLYY

-171 KRLSFYPYVQLGV
+171 KRLSLYPYVQLGV

-227 AWVDLLEAS
+227 AWMDLLESS
-236 GVDPALLSDMN
+236 GVDSSLLSDMN
-247 KDVKR
+247 KDVNR

-257 ERFSKIGSKPEMELV
+257 ERFSKIGSKPEMELIYV
-272 YINEVLENAIEY
+272 NEVLENATEY
-284 MRRRVSSKVQ
+284 MRRRVSDKVL
-294 IVTHLP
+294 ITTHLP
-300 ADAEGAMVCL
+300 SDAEGAMVCL

-333 IDVYLTSEKQ
+333 IDVYMTSEKQ
-343 QLYIDIK
+343 QIYIDIK
-350 DTGKGIARKNFKAV
+350 DTGKGIARKNFKTV

-383 KRIIEEYHDG
+383 KRIIEDYHAG
-393 RIFVKESEI
+393 RIYVKDSEV

>member
-1 MTFSSSF
+1 
-8 SPSRPCGQIIFE
+8 
-20 PAGRSYIY
+20 
-28 TIVTMQNIYDVR
+28 MQNIYDAR

-45 IFLLISVLLV
+45 IFLLISVLLI

-65 VKDLSAEER
+65 VEDLSIEER

-101 VIQSNTSIPAIL
+101 VIQSNTSIPAII
-113 VDGNGEINQYVNLNL
+113 VDDTGEINQYLNLNL
-128 PEKDPDKFL
+128 PETDTEKYL
-137 QRKLSRLKGSSN
+137 QEKLEQLKSKSN
-149 VIEINLG
+149 LIEINLG
-156 DNEKQYLYY
+156 DEEKQYLYY

-171 KRLSFYPYVQLGV
+171 KRLSLYPYVQLGV

-227 AWVDLLEAS
+227 AWMDLLESS
-236 GVDPALLSDMN
+236 GVDSSLLSDMN
-247 KDVKR
+247 KDVNR

-257 ERFSKIGSKPEMELV
+257 ERFSKIGSKPEMELIYV
-272 YINEVLENAIEY
+272 NEVLENATEY
-284 MRRRVSSKVQ
+284 MRRRVSDKVL
-294 IVTHLP
+294 ITTHLP
-300 ADAEGAMVCL
+300 SDAEGAMVCL

-321 KNAVDAMNGEGR
+321 KNAADAMNGEGR
-333 IDVYLTSEKQ
+333 IDVYMTSEKQ
-343 QLYIDIK
+343 QIYIDIK
-350 DTGKGIARKNFKAV
+350 DTGKGIARKNFKTV

-383 KRIIEEYHDG
+383 KRIIEDYHAG
-393 RIFVKESEI
+393 RIYVKDSEV

>member
-1 MTFSSSF
+1 
-8 SPSRPCGQIIFE
+8 
-20 PAGRSYIY
+20 
-28 TIVTMQNIYDVR
+28 MQNIYDAR

-65 VKDLSAEER
+65 VEDLSIEER

-87 ASDKTEMSMELILK
+87 ASDKTEMSMEWILK
-101 VIQSNTSIPAIL
+101 VIQSNTSIPAII
-113 VDGNGEINQYVNLNL
+113 VDDTGEINQYLNLNL
-128 PEKDPDKFL
+128 PETDTEKYL
-137 QRKLSRLKGSSN
+137 QEKLEQLKSKSN
-149 VIEINLG
+149 LIEINLG
-156 DNEKQYLYY
+156 DGEKQYLYY

-227 AWVDLLEAS
+227 AWMDLLESS
-236 GVDPALLSDMN
+236 GVDPSLLSDMN
-247 KDVKR
+247 KDVNR

-257 ERFSKIGSKPEMELV
+257 ERFSKIGSKPEMELIYV
-272 YINEVLENAIEY
+272 NEVLENATEY
-284 MRRRVSSKVQ
+284 MRRRVSDKVL
-294 IVTHLP
+294 ITTHLP
-300 ADAEGAMVCL
+300 SDAEGAMVCL

-333 IDVYLTSEKQ
+333 IDVYMTSEKQ
-343 QLYIDIK
+343 QIYIDIK
-350 DTGKGIARKNFKAV
+350 DTGKGIARKNFKTV

-383 KRIIEEYHDG
+383 KRIIEDYHAG
-393 RIFVKESEI
+393 RIYVKDSEV

>member
-1 MTFSSSF
+1 
-8 SPSRPCGQIIFE
+8 
-20 PAGRSYIY
+20 
-28 TIVTMQNIYDVR
+28 MQNIYDAR

-65 VKDLSAEER
+65 VEDLSIEER

-101 VIQSNTSIPAIL
+101 VIQSNTSIPAII
-113 VDGNGEINQYVNLNL
+113 VDDTGEINQYLNLNL
-128 PEKDPDKFL
+128 PETDTEKYL
-137 QRKLSRLKGSSN
+137 QEKLEQLKSKSN
-149 VIEINLG
+149 LIEINLG
-156 DNEKQYLYY
+156 DEEKQYLYY

-171 KRLSFYPYVQLGV
+171 KRLSLYPYVQLGV

-227 AWVDLLEAS
+227 AWMDLLESS
-236 GVDPALLSDMN
+236 GVDSSLLSDMN
-247 KDVKR
+247 KDVNR

-257 ERFSKIGSKPEMELV
+257 ERFSKIGTKPEMELIYV
-272 YINEVLENAIEY
+272 NEVLENATEY
-284 MRRRVSSKVQ
+284 MRRRVSDKVL
-294 IVTHLP
+294 ITTHLP
-300 ADAEGAMVCL
+300 SDAEGAMVCL

-333 IDVYLTSEKQ
+333 IDVYMTSEKQ
-343 QLYIDIK
+343 QIYIDIK
-350 DTGKGIARKNFKAV
+350 DTGKGIARKNFKTV

-383 KRIIEEYHDG
+383 KRIIEDYHAG
-393 RIFVKESEI
+393 RIYVKDSEV

-407 FRIELK
+407 FRIELT